1 MADARLRALERE
13 ATRGDGVAGA
23 RLLLERVRLGALE
36 PSRLRLAAYAGDAR
50 ARLAL
55 GPGAPVAP
63 AEPKAWVLGF
73 ESWGQEVCVRAAS
86 AVARAALP
94 LWEGRRASV
103 VDDRP
108 REALEAIDAWL
119 EQPCVARAL
128 ECRSRA
134 EELWAEVPDAPDAWP
149 VIGAWFVVAA
159 AAWTPAPWTTTGPLP
174 AGRLVAEAA
183 ARCASL
189 ALGDDLPYYLSRGSV
204 RPCAPAT
211 ELRAAVADS
220 LSAWAL
226 LDGRPSG

>member
-13 ATRGDGVAGA
+13 AIRGDGVAGA
-23 RLLLERVRLGALE
+23 RLLLERVRLGALA
-36 PSRLRLAAYAGDAR
+36 PSRLHLAAYAGDAR

-73 ESWGQEVCVRAAS
+73 ESWGQEVCVRAAA

-94 LWEGRRASV
+94 LWEGRRGGP
-103 VDDRP
+103 VDPRP
-108 REALEAIDAWL
+108 RQALEAVDAWL
-119 EQPCVARAL
+119 DDPCVARAL
-128 ECRSRA
+128 TCRARA
-134 EELWAEVPDAPDAWP
+134 EELWAEVPDSPDAWP

-189 ALGDDLPYYLSRGSV
+189 ALGEDLPYYLSRGSV
-204 RPCAPAT
+204 RPVAPAS

-220 LSAWAL
+220 LTAWAL
-226 LDGRPSG
+226 MDELGA